1 MRIKILMKKE
11 NKALLKYF
19 ILVFAISFLV
29 INWNDVSWLFNYK
42 AISGL
47 VSGVFES
54 KIIAKSADVSGKKE
68 TAAPLKSS
76 ESSSKENSVE
86 VPKLGISAPL
96 VISESAQLKDFSKL
110 LDQGVVYFPGSVLP
124 GEAGQ
129 TIILGHSAPENWPK
143 IKYDWV
149 FTRISELTEGDE
161 IFVYFNHRK
170 YSFLVSGKFFLDRGE
185 EMPKLLTNSDN
196 MLVLISCWPPGKDLR
211 RIAVVAK

>member
-1 MRIKILMKKE
+1 MKKE
-11 NKALLKYF
+11 KKILFKYF
-19 ILVFAISFLV
+19 VLVFLISVLI
-29 INWNDVSWLFNYK
+29 INWQEISWIFNYK
-42 AISGL
+42 AVFGL

-96 VISESAQLKDFSKL
+96 VFVESQNEKDVNAAL
-110 LDQGVVYFPGSVLP
+110 NRGVVHFPESVLP
-124 GEAGQ
+124 GENGQ
-129 TIILGHSAPENWPK
+129 TIILGHSAPPNWPK

>member
-1 MRIKILMKKE
+1 MKKE
-11 NKALLKYF
+11 KKILFKYF
-19 ILVFAISFLV
+19 VLVFLISVLI
-29 INWNDVSWLFNYK
+29 INWQEISWIFNYK
-42 AISGL
+42 AVSGL